1 MWLYRRTKSRN
12 QEYACTRYLKIKNI
26 QMTNVTFPYYSISFL
41 LFLTLLITFSPY
53 YITSFFLWFLLI
65 LIERIISVFMLA
77 SLISGE
83 DMWKFPSCLG
93 GKKNCILF
101 IRFLFKKT
109 RILWLGAFNT
119 DLQIDGNIYIY
130 LWQMDPMRGAL
141 AAYEALYKYILGF
154 KFQSQPNWVPYQ
166 LSYRPTALCIYS
178 WHWFHPYR
186 RNINDFSTSI

>member
-1 MWLYRRTKSRN
+1 MWLEEPNQEIN

-119 DLQIDGNIYIY
+119 DLQIDGNIYI
-130 LWQMDPMRGAL
+130 LVTDGPDAWSSCSIWSTLQV
-141 AAYEALYKYILGF
+141 YIG
-154 KFQSQPNWVPYQ
+154 
-166 LSYRPTALCIYS
+166 I
-178 WHWFHPYR
+178 
-186 RNINDFSTSI
+186 